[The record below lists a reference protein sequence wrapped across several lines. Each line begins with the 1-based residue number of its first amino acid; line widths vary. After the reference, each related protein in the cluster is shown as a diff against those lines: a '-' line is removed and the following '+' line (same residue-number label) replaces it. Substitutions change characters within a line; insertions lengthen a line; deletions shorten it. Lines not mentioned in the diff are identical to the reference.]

1 MGPLLVPPAPAVP
14 PRVPA
19 LSHNCA
25 TARWLLQNP
34 HGGPPRPGTARSPPS
49 VPPRGA
55 EGRCSAT
62 RAGRGAERGDVRRAE
77 GGISGRCPGA
87 EGGGGG
93 GGGAVL
99 AGSMLNMA
107 ETKPI
112 QLGAACAVTF
122 FFVLICWADAASFQQ
137 YQLLQKDPDYVMKN
151 LQRLPNPD
159 MIKALEY
166 IEDLRK
172 QANKGESIPDYN
184 SFQSVPY
191 LLQQK
196 ENKDQVHLPEN
207 VRDSLTEDESQWVKV
222 MLEALRQAEKESKG
236 TKENKLYG
244 LSSDNSF
251 PAGVTDDYEA
261 YKWPERWQ
269 KYLKM
274 PLGHYE
280 DSSRDSPFKRTNEIV
295 EEQYTPQS
303 LATLESVFQEL
314 GKMAGPSN
322 HKKERLDEDQKLYA
336 DDEDDVYKV
345 NNIAYEDV
353 VGGEDW
359 NPIEEKVESQTQEEI
374 KDSKEEIDKHE
385 EEVDDEMKRSGKL
398 SFLEDEM
405 RRENKDQMSED
416 VSKLMN
422 YYLKRLMGSA
432 GNRKLRT
439 GGELEE
445 KRAATILDKQLNPQ
459 SIAQLIE
466 MSRNLQIPPEDL
478 IDMFKPGEKKQL
490 QSERL
495 EAEQEAEFPEDLD
508 EITETNLGQSDIFKN
523 NVNSKNGYMKQP
535 LNAIPE
541 NLPEDLNIEDIVSLL
556 GTGNLGNQNPSYL
569 LNRLNQENDLPRLPY
584 IPRRLKGR
592 PVAKSAWINDLER
605 RQMEYEKLDEKD
617 EELADY
623 LAKMLAK
630 YPEVINTNQMKRV
643 PVPAS
648 ESDLQEDERLE
659 QAIREH
665 LSQLGP
671 QEAARLASLSK
682 RLSMAGDTDDTQ
694 NRQYLDEDMLAK
706 VLEYLKQEKSELER
720 DHITKRAMENM

>member
-1 MGPLLVPPAPAVP
+1 
-14 PRVPA
+14 
-19 LSHNCA
+19 
-25 TARWLLQNP
+25 
-34 HGGPPRPGTARSPPS
+34 
-49 VPPRGA
+49 
-55 EGRCSAT
+55 
-62 RAGRGAERGDVRRAE
+62 
-77 GGISGRCPGA
+77 
-87 EGGGGG
+87 
-93 GGGAVL
+93 
-99 AGSMLNMA
+99 MA

-569 LNRLNQENDLPRLPY
+569 LNRLNQENDLSRLPY

>member
-1 MGPLLVPPAPAVP
+1 
-14 PRVPA
+14 
-19 LSHNCA
+19 
-25 TARWLLQNP
+25 
-34 HGGPPRPGTARSPPS
+34 
-49 VPPRGA
+49 
-55 EGRCSAT
+55 
-62 RAGRGAERGDVRRAE
+62 
-77 GGISGRCPGA
+77 
-87 EGGGGG
+87 
-93 GGGAVL
+93 
-99 AGSMLNMA
+99 MA
-107 ETKPI
+107 KPKTS
-112 QLGAACAVTF
+112 QLESACALTF
-122 FFVLICWADAASFQQ
+122 LFVVICGVDAASFQQ
-137 YQLLQKDPDYVMKN
+137 HQLLQKDPDYVMKN
-151 LQRLPNPD
+151 LQRFPNPD

-172 QANKGESIPDYN
+172 QTNKEESSPDY
-184 SFQSVPY
+184 SSYQSGPY

-196 ENKDQVHLPEN
+196 ENKDQVHLPDN

-222 MLEALRQAEKESKG
+222 MLEALRQAEKESKVG
-236 TKENKLYG
+236 PKESKPYG
-244 LSSDNSF
+244 LSPDNNF
-251 PAGVTDDYEA
+251 PAGITDDYEA

-322 HKKERLDEDQKLYA
+322 HKKERLDEDQKLYT

-359 NPIEEKVESQTQEEI
+359 NPIEEKVESQIQEEV

-385 EEVDDEMKRSGKL
+385 EEIEDGMKRSGKL
-398 SFLEDEM
+398 SFLEDEI

-416 VSKLMN
+416 VSNLMN

-432 GNRKLRT
+432 ANRKLRT

-445 KRAATILDKQLNPQ
+445 KRAPMLLDKQFDPQ

-466 MSRNLQIPPEDL
+466 ISRSLQIPPEDL
-478 IDMFKPGEKKQL
+478 IDMLKAGEKKQL

-495 EAEQEAEFPEDLD
+495 EAEQDTEFPEDLD
-508 EITETNLGQSDIFKN
+508 EIAETNLGQSDIFKN
-523 NVNSKNGYMKQP
+523 NVISKNGYMKQP
-535 LNAIPE
+535 LNVMPE
-541 NLPEDLNIEDIVSLL
+541 NLPEDLTIEDIVSLL
-556 GTGNLGNQNPSYL
+556 GTDSFANQNPFYL
-569 LNRLNQENDLPRLPY
+569 LNRLNPENDLPRLPY

-592 PVAKSAWINDLER
+592 PFPKASWMNDLER
-605 RQMEYEKLDEKD
+605 RQMEYEKLNEKD

-623 LAKMLAK
+623 LAKVLAK
-630 YPEVINTNQMKRV
+630 YPEVLNMNQVKRV
-643 PVPAS
+643 LVPAS
-648 ESDLQEDERLE
+648 ESDLQEDEGLE
-659 QAIREH
+659 QSLREQ

-671 QEAARLASLSK
+671 QEAAKLASLSK
-682 RLSMAGDTDDTQ
+682 RLSMAGETDDTQ
-694 NRQYLDEDMLAK
+694 SRQYLDEDMLAK

>member
-1 MGPLLVPPAPAVP
+1 
-14 PRVPA
+14 
-19 LSHNCA
+19 
-25 TARWLLQNP
+25 
-34 HGGPPRPGTARSPPS
+34 
-49 VPPRGA
+49 
-55 EGRCSAT
+55 
-62 RAGRGAERGDVRRAE
+62 
-77 GGISGRCPGA
+77 
-87 EGGGGG
+87 
-93 GGGAVL
+93 
-99 AGSMLNMA
+99 MA
-107 ETKPI
+107 ETKTF
-112 QLGAACAVTF
+112 QLEAACALTF
-122 FFVLICWADAASFQQ
+122 FFVVVCWVDAASFQQ
-137 YQLLQKDPDYVMKN
+137 HQLLQKDPDYVMKN
-151 LQRLPNPD
+151 LQRFPNPD

-172 QANKGESIPDYN
+172 QTNKGESSPDYN
-184 SFQSVPY
+184 SYQSVPY

-196 ENKDQVHLPEN
+196 ESKDQVHLPDN

-222 MLEALRQAEKESKG
+222 MLEALRQAEKESKVG
-236 TKENKLYG
+236 PKENKPYG
-244 LSSDNSF
+244 LSSDNNF

-314 GKMAGPSN
+314 GKMAGPGN
-322 HKKERLDEDQKLYA
+322 HKKERLDEDQKLYT

-385 EEVDDEMKRSGKL
+385 EEIDDEMKRSGKL
-398 SFLEDEM
+398 SFLEDEI
-405 RRENKDQMSED
+405 RRDNKDQMSQD

-422 YYLKRLMGSA
+422 YYLKRLMGGA
-432 GNRKLRT
+432 ANRKLRT
-439 GGELEE
+439 GGELEK
-445 KRAATILDKQLNPQ
+445 KRAPTFLDKQLDPQ

-466 MSRNLQIPPEDL
+466 ISRNLQIPPEDL
-478 IDMFKPGEKKQL
+478 IDMLKAGEKKQL
-490 QSERL
+490 QGERL

-508 EITETNLGQSDIFKN
+508 EIAETNLGQSDIFKN
-523 NVNSKNGYMKQP
+523 NVKQP
-535 LNAIPE
+535 LNVIPE

-556 GTGNLGNQNPSYL
+556 GTDNLANQNPSYL
-569 LNRLNQENDLPRLPY
+569 LNRLAQENDLPRLSY
-584 IPRRLKGR
+584 IPRRLKGH
-592 PVAKSAWINDLER
+592 PFPKAAWMNDLER
-605 RQMEYEKLDEKD
+605 RQMEYEKLNEQD

-623 LAKMLAK
+623 LAKVLAK
-630 YPEVINTNQMKRV
+630 YPDVINTNQMKRV

-648 ESDLQEDERLE
+648 ESDLQEDDRLE

-671 QEAARLASLSK
+671 QEAAKLASLSK
-682 RLSMAGDTDDTQ
+682 RLSVAGETDDTQ

>member
-1 MGPLLVPPAPAVP
+1 
-14 PRVPA
+14 
-19 LSHNCA
+19 
-25 TARWLLQNP
+25 
-34 HGGPPRPGTARSPPS
+34 
-49 VPPRGA
+49 
-55 EGRCSAT
+55 
-62 RAGRGAERGDVRRAE
+62 
-77 GGISGRCPGA
+77 
-87 EGGGGG
+87 
-93 GGGAVL
+93 
-99 AGSMLNMA
+99 MA
-107 ETKPI
+107 ETKTF
-112 QLGAACAVTF
+112 QLGEALTF
-122 FFVLICWADAASFQQ
+122 LFVLIYWVDAASFQQ
-137 YQLLQKDPDYVMKN
+137 HQLLQKDPDYVMKN
-151 LQRLPNPD
+151 LQRFPNPD

-172 QANKGESIPDYN
+172 QTNKGESSPDYN
-184 SFQSVPY
+184 SYQSIPY

-196 ENKDQVHLPEN
+196 ESKDQVHLPDN
-207 VRDSLTEDESQWVKV
+207 LRDSLTEDESQWVKV
-222 MLEALRQAEKESKG
+222 MLEALRQAEKESKVG
-236 TKENKLYG
+236 PKENKLYG
-244 LSSDNSF
+244 LSPDSNF
-251 PAGVTDDYEA
+251 PAGGTDDYEA

-269 KYLKM
+269 KHLKM

-280 DSSRDSPFKRTNEIV
+280 DNSRDSPFKRTNEIV

-322 HKKERLDEDQKLYA
+322 HKKERLDEDQKLYT

-374 KDSKEEIDKHE
+374 KDSKEEVDKHE
-385 EEVDDEMKRSGKL
+385 EEIDDEMKRSGKL
-398 SFLEDEM
+398 NFLEDEI
-405 RRENKDQMSED
+405 RRDNKDQMSED

-422 YYLKRLMGSA
+422 YYLKRLMGGA

-445 KRAATILDKQLNPQ
+445 KRAPTFLDKQLDPQ

-466 MSRNLQIPPEDL
+466 ISRNLQIPPEDL
-478 IDMFKPGEKKQL
+478 IDMLKTGEKKQL

-495 EAEQEAEFPEDLD
+495 EAEQEADFPEDLN
-508 EITETNLGQSDIFKN
+508 EITETNLGQRDIFKH

-535 LNAIPE
+535 LNLIPE
-541 NLPEDLNIEDIVSLL
+541 NLPEDLNVEDIVSLL
-556 GTGNLGNQNPSYL
+556 GTDNLANQNPSYF

-584 IPRRLKGR
+584 IPRRLKGH
-592 PVAKSAWINDLER
+592 PFPKAAWLNDLER
-605 RQMEYEKLDEKD
+605 QQLEYEKLNEKD

-623 LAKMLAK
+623 LAKVLSK
-630 YPEVINTNQMKRV
+630 YPEVINMNQMKRV

-648 ESDLQEDERLE
+648 ESNLQKDDQLD

-671 QEAARLASLSK
+671 QEAAKLASLSK
-682 RLSMAGDTDDTQ
+682 RLSMAGETDDTQ

-706 VLEYLKQEKSELER
+706 VLEYLNQEKSELER

>member
-1 MGPLLVPPAPAVP
+1 
-14 PRVPA
+14 
-19 LSHNCA
+19 
-25 TARWLLQNP
+25 
-34 HGGPPRPGTARSPPS
+34 
-49 VPPRGA
+49 
-55 EGRCSAT
+55 
-62 RAGRGAERGDVRRAE
+62 
-77 GGISGRCPGA
+77 
-87 EGGGGG
+87 
-93 GGGAVL
+93 
-99 AGSMLNMA
+99 MA
-107 ETKPI
+107 EAKNFH
-112 QLGAACAVTF
+112 LGAACGLTL
-122 FFVLICWADAASFQQ
+122 FFVLICCADAASFQQ

-172 QANKGESIPDYN
+172 QTNKGEGSPDYN
-184 SFQSVPY
+184 SYQSAPY

-196 ENKDQVHLPEN
+196 ESKDQIHLPDN
-207 VRDSLTEDESQWVKV
+207 MRDSLTEDESQWVKM
-222 MLEALRQAEKESKG
+222 MLEALRQAEKESKAG
-236 TKENKLYG
+236 PKENKPYG
-244 LSSDNSF
+244 LSSDN

-280 DSSRDSPFKRTNEIV
+280 ESSRDSPFKRTNEIV

-314 GKMAGPSN
+314 GKMAGPSS

-385 EEVDDEMKRSGKL
+385 EEIDDEMKRSGKL
-398 SFLEDEM
+398 GFLEDEM
-405 RRENKDQMSED
+405 RRENKDQASED

-422 YYLKRLMGSA
+422 YYLKRLVGSA

-439 GGELEE
+439 GEPEE
-445 KRAATILDKQLNPQ
+445 KRAATFLDKQLDPQ

-466 MSRNLQIPPEDL
+466 ISRNLQIPPEDL
-478 IDMFKPGEKKQL
+478 IDMLKAGEKKQL

-495 EAEQEAEFPEDLD
+495 EAEQEVGFPEDL
-508 EITETNLGQSDIFKN
+508 EEMSETNLGQSDIFKN
-523 NVNSKNGYMKQP
+523 NVNSKNGYMKQQP
-535 LNAIPE
+535 LNVIPE

-556 GTGNLGNQNPSYL
+556 GTDNLANENPSYL
-569 LNRLNQENDLPRLPY
+569 LSRLNQENGLPRLPY
-584 IPRRLKGR
+584 LPRRLKGHQF
-592 PVAKSAWINDLER
+592 PKAAWLNDLER
-605 RQMEYEKLDEKD
+605 RQMEYEKLNEKD

-630 YPEVINTNQMKRV
+630 YPEVINTNQMKRA
-643 PVPAS
+643 PVPAA
-648 ESDLQEDERLE
+648 ENDLQEDEQLE
-659 QAIREH
+659 QALREH

-671 QEAARLASLSK
+671 QESAKLAALSK
-682 RLSMAGDTDDTQ
+682 RLSMAGEPDDTQ

-720 DHITKRAMENM
+720 DHIAKRAMENM

>member
-1 MGPLLVPPAPAVP
+1 MGETKTFHP
-14 PRVPA
+14 
-19 LSHNCA
+19 
-25 TARWLLQNP
+25 
-34 HGGPPRPGTARSPPS
+34 
-49 VPPRGA
+49 
-55 EGRCSAT
+55 
-62 RAGRGAERGDVRRAE
+62 
-77 GGISGRCPGA
+77 
-87 EGGGGG
+87 
-93 GGGAVL
+93 GGA
-99 AGSMLNMA
+99 
-107 ETKPI
+107 
-112 QLGAACAVTF
+112 CALTF
-122 FFVLICWADAASFQQ
+122 FFVLICWVDAASFQQ
-137 YQLLQKDPDYVMKN
+137 HQLLQKDPDYVMKN

-172 QANKGESIPDYN
+172 QTNRGESSPDYN
-184 SFQSVPY
+184 SYQSVPY

-196 ENKDQVHLPEN
+196 ENKDQIHLPDS

-222 MLEALRQAEKESKG
+222 MLEALRQAEKESKVG
-236 TKENKLYG
+236 PKENKPYG
-244 LSSDNSF
+244 LGSDNNL
-251 PAGVTDDYEA
+251 PAGVTDDYET

-314 GKMAGPSN
+314 GKMAGPNN
-322 HKKERLDEDQKLYA
+322 HKKERLDEDQKLYT

-385 EEVDDEMKRSGKL
+385 EEIDDEMKRSGKL
-398 SFLEDEM
+398 NFLEDEI
-405 RRENKDQMSED
+405 RRDNKDQMSED

-422 YYLKRLMGSA
+422 YYLKRLMGNA

-445 KRAATILDKQLNPQ
+445 KRASMFLDKQLDPQ

-466 MSRNLQIPPEDL
+466 ISRNLQIPPEDL
-478 IDMFKPGEKKQL
+478 IDMLKAGEKKQL

-495 EAEQEAEFPEDLD
+495 EAEQEVEFPEDLD
-508 EITETNLGQSDIFKN
+508 EIAETNLGQSDIFKN
-523 NVNSKNGYMKQP
+523 NVNSKNRYMKQP
-535 LNAIPE
+535 LIPE

-556 GTGNLGNQNPSYL
+556 GNDNLANQNPSYL
-569 LNRLNQENDLPRLPY
+569 LNRLNQENDLPRLSY
-584 IPRRLKGR
+584 IPKRLKGHLF
-592 PVAKSAWINDLER
+592 PKTAWMNNLER

-623 LAKMLAK
+623 LAKVLAK

-643 PVPAS
+643 PAPAS
-648 ESDLQEDERLE
+648 ESNLQEDDHLE

-665 LSQLGP
+665 LNQLGP
-671 QEAARLASLSK
+671 QEAAKLASLSK
-682 RLSMAGDTDDTQ
+682 RLSMAGEADDTQ

-706 VLEYLKQEKSELER
+706 VLEYLNQEKSELER

>member
-1 MGPLLVPPAPAVP
+1 
-14 PRVPA
+14 
-19 LSHNCA
+19 
-25 TARWLLQNP
+25 
-34 HGGPPRPGTARSPPS
+34 
-49 VPPRGA
+49 
-55 EGRCSAT
+55 
-62 RAGRGAERGDVRRAE
+62 
-77 GGISGRCPGA
+77 
-87 EGGGGG
+87 
-93 GGGAVL
+93 
-99 AGSMLNMA
+99 MA
-107 ETKPI
+107 ETKAF
-112 QLGAACAVTF
+112 QLEAGCALTIF
-122 FFVLICWADAASFQQ
+122 FAIVCWVDAASFQQ
-137 YQLLQKDPDYVMKN
+137 HQLLQKDPDYVMKN
-151 LQRLPNPD
+151 LQRFPNPD

-172 QANKGESIPDYN
+172 QTNKGESSPDY
-184 SFQSVPY
+184 SSYQSVPY

-196 ENKDQVHLPEN
+196 ESKDQVHLPEN

-222 MLEALRQAEKESKG
+222 MLEALRQAEKESKVSP
-236 TKENKLYG
+236 KEGKPYG
-244 LSSDNSF
+244 LGPDNSF

-274 PLGHYE
+274 PLGRYE
-280 DSSRDSPFKRTNEIV
+280 DSSSPFKRTNEIV

-314 GKMAGPSN
+314 GKMAGPSS
-322 HKKERLDEDQKLYA
+322 HKKERLDEDQKLYT

-385 EEVDDEMKRSGKL
+385 EEIDDEMKRSGKL
-398 SFLEDEM
+398 SFLEDEI
-405 RRENKDQMSED
+405 RRDNKDQMSED

-432 GNRKLRT
+432 ASRKLRT

-445 KRAATILDKQLNPQ
+445 KRAPMFLDKQLDPQ

-466 MSRNLQIPPEDL
+466 ISRNLQIPPEDL
-478 IDMFKPGEKKQL
+478 IDMLKAGDKKQL

-495 EAEQEAEFPEDLD
+495 EAEQDAEFPEDLD
-508 EITETNLGQSDIFKN
+508 EVTETNLGQSDIFKN

-535 LNAIPE
+535 LNVIPE

-556 GTGNLGNQNPSYL
+556 GTDNFANQNPSYL
-569 LNRLNQENDLPRLPY
+569 LNRLNQENDLPRFSY

-592 PVAKSAWINDLER
+592 PFPKAAWMNDLER
-605 RQMEYEKLDEKD
+605 RQMEYEKLNEKD

-623 LAKMLAK
+623 LAKVLAK
-630 YPEVINTNQMKRV
+630 YPEVINTNQMKRI
-643 PVPAS
+643 PVPAP
-648 ESDLQEDERLE
+648 ESDLQEEDLE
-659 QAIREH
+659 QAIREQ

-671 QEAARLASLSK
+671 QEAAKLASLSK
-682 RLSMAGDTDDTQ
+682 RLPMAGESDDTQ
-694 NRQYLDEDMLAK
+694 ARQYLDEDMLAK

-720 DHITKRAMENM
+720 DHMTKRAMENM

>member
-1 MGPLLVPPAPAVP
+1 
-14 PRVPA
+14 
-19 LSHNCA
+19 
-25 TARWLLQNP
+25 
-34 HGGPPRPGTARSPPS
+34 
-49 VPPRGA
+49 
-55 EGRCSAT
+55 
-62 RAGRGAERGDVRRAE
+62 
-77 GGISGRCPGA
+77 
-87 EGGGGG
+87 
-93 GGGAVL
+93 
-99 AGSMLNMA
+99 MA
-107 ETKPI
+107 ETKI
-112 QLGAACAVTF
+112 FGLGAACGLALC
-122 FFVLICWADAASFQQ
+122 FVLVCCADAASFQQ

-172 QANKGESIPDYN
+172 QTNKGESSPDYN
-184 SFQSVPY
+184 SYQSAPY

-196 ENKDQVHLPEN
+196 ESKDQVHLPEN
-207 VRDSLTEDESQWVKV
+207 MRDSLTEDESQWVKM
-222 MLEALRQAEKESKG
+222 MLEALRQAEKESKAG
-236 TKENKLYG
+236 PKENKPYG
-244 LSSDNSF
+244 LSSDNI

-280 DSSRDSPFKRTNEIV
+280 ESSRDSPFKRTNEIV

-385 EEVDDEMKRSGKL
+385 EEIDEEMKRSGKL
-398 SFLEDEM
+398 GFLEDEM
-405 RRENKDQMSED
+405 RRENKDQASED

-422 YYLKRLMGSA
+422 YYLKRLVGSA
-432 GNRKLRT
+432 GSRKLRT
-439 GGELEE
+439 GELEE
-445 KRAATILDKQLNPQ
+445 KRAATFLDKQLDPQ

-466 MSRNLQIPPEDL
+466 ISRNLQIPPEDL
-478 IDMFKPGEKKQL
+478 IDMLKAGEKKQL

-495 EAEQEAEFPEDLD
+495 EAEQEVGFPEDL
-508 EITETNLGQSDIFKN
+508 EEMSETNLGQSDIFKN

-535 LNAIPE
+535 LNVIPE

-556 GTGNLGNQNPSYL
+556 GTDTLANENPSYL
-569 LNRLNQENDLPRLPY
+569 LSRLNQENGLPRLPY
-584 IPRRLKGR
+584 LPRRLKGH
-592 PVAKSAWINDLER
+592 PFPKAAWINDLER
-605 RQMEYEKLDEKD
+605 RQMEYEKLNEKD

-630 YPEVINTNQMKRV
+630 YPEVINTNQLKRA
-643 PVPAS
+643 PAPGA
-648 ESDLQEDERLE
+648 ENDLQEEEQLE
-659 QAIREH
+659 QALREH
-665 LSQLGP
+665 LSRLGP
-671 QEAARLASLSK
+671 QEAAQLAALSK
-682 RLSMAGDTDDTQ
+682 RLSAAAEPDDTQ
-694 NRQYLDEDMLAK
+694 GRQRLDEDMLAK

>member
-1 MGPLLVPPAPAVP
+1 
-14 PRVPA
+14 
-19 LSHNCA
+19 
-25 TARWLLQNP
+25 
-34 HGGPPRPGTARSPPS
+34 
-49 VPPRGA
+49 
-55 EGRCSAT
+55 
-62 RAGRGAERGDVRRAE
+62 
-77 GGISGRCPGA
+77 
-87 EGGGGG
+87 
-93 GGGAVL
+93 
-99 AGSMLNMA
+99 MA
-107 ETKPI
+107 ETKTFQP
-112 QLGAACAVTF
+112 GAACALTF
-122 FFVLICWADAASFQQ
+122 FFVLICWVDAASFQQ
-137 YQLLQKDPDYVMKN
+137 HQLLQKDPDYAMKN

-172 QANKGESIPDYN
+172 QTNKGESGPDYN
-184 SFQSVPY
+184 SYQSVPY
-191 LLQQK
+191 LLPQK
-196 ENKDQVHLPEN
+196 ESKDQLHLPDN

-222 MLEALRQAEKESKG
+222 MLEALRQAEKESKAG
-236 TKENKLYG
+236 PKENKPYG
-244 LSSDNSF
+244 LSSDNNF

-314 GKMAGPSN
+314 GKMAGPNN
-322 HKKERLDEDQKLYA
+322 HKKERLDEDQKLYT

-385 EEVDDEMKRSGKL
+385 EEIDEEMKRSGKL
-398 SFLEDEM
+398 GFLEDEI

-445 KRAATILDKQLNPQ
+445 KRASMVLDKQLDPQ

-466 MSRNLQIPPEDL
+466 ISRNLQIPPEDL
-478 IDMFKPGEKKQL
+478 IDMLKAGEKKQL

-495 EAEQEAEFPEDLD
+495 EAEQEMEFPEDLD

-523 NVNSKNGYMKQP
+523 NINSKNGYMKQP
-535 LNAIPE
+535 LIPE

-556 GTGNLGNQNPSYL
+556 GNDNLANQNPSYL
-569 LNRLNQENDLPRLPY
+569 LNRLNQENDLPRLSY
-584 IPRRLKGR
+584 IPRRLKGHLF
-592 PVAKSAWINDLER
+592 PKAAWMNDLER
-605 RQMEYEKLDEKD
+605 RQTEYEKLDEKD

-623 LAKMLAK
+623 LAKVLAK

-643 PVPAS
+643 PAPAS
-648 ESDLQEDERLE
+648 EGNLQEEDHLE

-665 LSQLGP
+665 LNQLGP
-671 QEAARLASLSK
+671 QEAAKLASLSK
-682 RLSMAGDTDDTQ
+682 RLSMAGEADDTQ
-694 NRQYLDEDMLAK
+694 ARQYLDEDMLAK

>member
-1 MGPLLVPPAPAVP
+1 
-14 PRVPA
+14 
-19 LSHNCA
+19 
-25 TARWLLQNP
+25 
-34 HGGPPRPGTARSPPS
+34 
-49 VPPRGA
+49 
-55 EGRCSAT
+55 
-62 RAGRGAERGDVRRAE
+62 
-77 GGISGRCPGA
+77 
-87 EGGGGG
+87 
-93 GGGAVL
+93 
-99 AGSMLNMA
+99 MA
-107 ETKPI
+107 ETKTFH
-112 QLGAACAVTF
+112 LGAACALTF
-122 FFVLICWADAASFQQ
+122 FFVLICWVDAASFQQ
-137 YQLLQKDPDYVMKN
+137 HQLLQKDPDYVMKN
-151 LQRLPNPD
+151 LQRFPNPD

-172 QANKGESIPDYN
+172 QTNKGEISPDYN
-184 SFQSVPY
+184 SYQSVPY

-196 ENKDQVHLPEN
+196 ESKDQVHLPDN
-207 VRDSLTEDESQWVKV
+207 VRDSLPEDESQWVKV
-222 MLEALRQAEKESKG
+222 MLEALRQAEKESKAG
-236 TKENKLYG
+236 PKENKPFG
-244 LSSDNSF
+244 LSSDNNF
-251 PAGVTDDYEA
+251 AAGVADDYEA

-314 GKMAGPSN
+314 GKMAGANN
-322 HKKERLDEDQKLYA
+322 HKKERLDEDQKLYT

-385 EEVDDEMKRSGKL
+385 EEIDDEMKRSGKL
-398 SFLEDEM
+398 GLLEDEI
-405 RRENKDQMSED
+405 RRDNKDQMSED

-422 YYLKRLMGSA
+422 YYLKRLIGSA

-445 KRAATILDKQLNPQ
+445 KRAPTFLDKQLDPQ

-466 MSRNLQIPPEDL
+466 ISRNLQIPPEDL
-478 IDMFKPGEKKQL
+478 IDMLKAGEKKQL

-495 EAEQEAEFPEDLD
+495 EAEQEVEFPEDLD
-508 EITETNLGQSDIFKN
+508 EIVETNLGQSDIFKN

-535 LNAIPE
+535 LNVIPE

-556 GTGNLGNQNPSYL
+556 GTDNLANQNPSYL
-569 LNRLNQENDLPRLPY
+569 LNRLNQENDLPRLSY
-584 IPRRLKGR
+584 IPRRLKGH
-592 PVAKSAWINDLER
+592 PLPKAAWMNDLER
-605 RQMEYEKLDEKD
+605 RQMEYEKLNEKD

-623 LAKMLAK
+623 LAKVLAK
-630 YPEVINTNQMKRV
+630 YPEVINMNQMKRV
-643 PVPAS
+643 PLPAS
-648 ESDLQEDERLE
+648 ESDLQEDDRLE

-671 QEAARLASLSK
+671 QEAVKLASLGK
-682 RLSMAGDTDDTQ
+682 RLSMAGETDDTQ

-706 VLEYLKQEKSELER
+706 VLEYLKQEKSELEK

>member
-1 MGPLLVPPAPAVP
+1 
-14 PRVPA
+14 
-19 LSHNCA
+19 
-25 TARWLLQNP
+25 
-34 HGGPPRPGTARSPPS
+34 
-49 VPPRGA
+49 
-55 EGRCSAT
+55 
-62 RAGRGAERGDVRRAE
+62 
-77 GGISGRCPGA
+77 
-87 EGGGGG
+87 
-93 GGGAVL
+93 
-99 AGSMLNMA
+99 MLNMA
-107 ETKPI
+107 ETKTF
-112 QLGAACAVTF
+112 QLGAACTLTF
-122 FFVLICWADAASFQQ
+122 FFVLICWVDAASFQQ
-137 YQLLQKDPDYVMKN
+137 HQLLQKDPDYVMKN
-151 LQRLPNPD
+151 LQRFPNPD

-166 IEDLRK
+166 IEDLHK
-172 QANKGESIPDYN
+172 QTSKGESPDYN
-184 SFQSVPY
+184 SYQSVPY

-196 ENKDQVHLPEN
+196 EGKDQVHLPDN

-222 MLEALRQAEKESKG
+222 MLEALRQAEKESKVG
-236 TKENKLYG
+236 PKENKPYVLN
-244 LSSDNSF
+244 SDNSF
-251 PAGVTDDYEA
+251 PAGVTDDYES

-322 HKKERLDEDQKLYA
+322 HKKERLDEDQKLYT

-385 EEVDDEMKRSGKL
+385 EEIDDEMKRSGKL
-398 SFLEDEM
+398 SFLEDEI
-405 RRENKDQMSED
+405 RRDSKGQMSED

-445 KRAATILDKQLNPQ
+445 KRAPMFLDKQLDPQ

-466 MSRNLQIPPEDL
+466 ISRNLQIPPEDL
-478 IDMFKPGEKKQL
+478 IDMLKAGEKKQL

-495 EAEQEAEFPEDLD
+495 EAEQEVEFPEDLD

-523 NVNSKNGYMKQP
+523 NVNSKNGYLKQP
-535 LNAIPE
+535 LNVIPE

-556 GTGNLGNQNPSYL
+556 GTDSLANQNPSFL
-569 LNRLNQENDLPRLPY
+569 LNHLNQENDLPRLSY
-584 IPRRLKGR
+584 IPRRLKGH
-592 PVAKSAWINDLER
+592 PFPKAAWMNDLER
-605 RQMEYEKLDEKD
+605 RQVEYEKLNDKD

-623 LAKMLAK
+623 LAKVLAN
-630 YPEVINTNQMKRV
+630 YPEVINTNQLKRV

-648 ESDLQEDERLE
+648 ESNLQEDDRLE

-665 LSQLGP
+665 LSQVGP
-671 QEAARLASLSK
+671 QEAAQLASLSK
-682 RLSMAGDTDDTQ
+682 RLSMAGETDDTQ

>member
-1 MGPLLVPPAPAVP
+1 
-14 PRVPA
+14 
-19 LSHNCA
+19 
-25 TARWLLQNP
+25 
-34 HGGPPRPGTARSPPS
+34 
-49 VPPRGA
+49 
-55 EGRCSAT
+55 
-62 RAGRGAERGDVRRAE
+62 
-77 GGISGRCPGA
+77 
-87 EGGGGG
+87 
-93 GGGAVL
+93 
-99 AGSMLNMA
+99 MA
-107 ETKPI
+107 ETKTF
-112 QLGAACAVTF
+112 QLEAACALTF
-122 FFVLICWADAASFQQ
+122 FFVVVCWVDAASFQQ
-137 YQLLQKDPDYVMKN
+137 HQLLQKDPDYVMKN
-151 LQRLPNPD
+151 LQRFPNPD

-172 QANKGESIPDYN
+172 QTNKGESSPDYN
-184 SFQSVPY
+184 SYQSVPY

-196 ENKDQVHLPEN
+196 ESKDQVHLPDN

-222 MLEALRQAEKESKG
+222 MLEALRQAEKEAKVG
-236 TKENKLYG
+236 PKENKPYG
-244 LSSDNSF
+244 LSSDNNF

-322 HKKERLDEDQKLYA
+322 HKKERLDEDQKLYT

-385 EEVDDEMKRSGKL
+385 EEIDDEMKRSGKL
-398 SFLEDEM
+398 SFLEDEI
-405 RRENKDQMSED
+405 RRDNKDQMSQD

-422 YYLKRLMGSA
+422 YYLKRLMGGA
-432 GNRKLRT
+432 ANRKLRT
-439 GGELEE
+439 GGELEK
-445 KRAATILDKQLNPQ
+445 KRAPTFLDKQLDPQ

-466 MSRNLQIPPEDL
+466 ISRNLQIPPEDL
-478 IDMFKPGEKKQL
+478 IDMLKAGEKKQL
-490 QSERL
+490 QGERL
-495 EAEQEAEFPEDLD
+495 EAEQEAEFPEDLA
-508 EITETNLGQSDIFKN
+508 EIAETNLGQNDIFKN
-523 NVNSKNGYMKQP
+523 NIKQP
-535 LNAIPE
+535 LNVIPE

-556 GTGNLGNQNPSYL
+556 GTDNLANQNPSYL
-569 LNRLNQENDLPRLPY
+569 LNHLTQENDLPRLSY
-584 IPRRLKGR
+584 IPRRLKGH
-592 PVAKSAWINDLER
+592 PFPKAAWMNDLER
-605 RQMEYEKLDEKD
+605 RQMEYEKLNEQD

-623 LAKMLAK
+623 LAKVLAK

-648 ESDLQEDERLE
+648 ESDLQEDDRLE

-671 QEAARLASLSK
+671 QEAAKLASLSK
-682 RLSMAGDTDDTQ
+682 RLSVAGETDDTQ

>member
-1 MGPLLVPPAPAVP
+1 MG
-14 PRVPA
+14 
-19 LSHNCA
+19 
-25 TARWLLQNP
+25 
-34 HGGPPRPGTARSPPS
+34 
-49 VPPRGA
+49 
-55 EGRCSAT
+55 
-62 RAGRGAERGDVRRAE
+62 
-77 GGISGRCPGA
+77 
-87 EGGGGG
+87 
-93 GGGAVL
+93 
-99 AGSMLNMA
+99 
-107 ETKPI
+107 ETKTFL
-112 QLGAACAVTF
+112 LGAACAVTF
-122 FFVLICWADAASFQQ
+122 FFVLICLVDAASFQQ
-137 YQLLQKDPDYVMKN
+137 HQLLQKDPDYVMKN
-151 LQRLPNPD
+151 LQRFPNPD

-172 QANKGESIPDYN
+172 QANKGETPDYN
-184 SFQSVPY
+184 SYQSVPY

-196 ENKDQVHLPEN
+196 ESKDQVHLPDN

-222 MLEALRQAEKESKG
+222 MLEALRQAEKDSKVG
-236 TKENKLYG
+236 PKENKPYG
-244 LSSDNSF
+244 LSPDSNF

-385 EEVDDEMKRSGKL
+385 EEIDDEMKRSGKL
-398 SFLEDEM
+398 SFLEDEI
-405 RRENKDQMSED
+405 RRDNKGQMSED

-422 YYLKRLMGSA
+422 FYLKRLMGSA

-439 GGELEE
+439 GGEIEE
-445 KRAATILDKQLNPQ
+445 KRASTFFDKQLDPQ

-466 MSRNLQIPPEDL
+466 ISRNLQIPPEDL
-478 IDMFKPGEKKQL
+478 IDMLKAGEKKQL

-508 EITETNLGQSDIFKN
+508 EITEPNLGQSDIFKN

-535 LNAIPE
+535 LNVIPE

-556 GTGNLGNQNPSYL
+556 GTENLANQNPSYL
-569 LNRLNQENDLPRLPY
+569 LNRLNQENDLPRLSY
-584 IPRRLKGR
+584 IPRRLKGHLF
-592 PVAKSAWINDLER
+592 PKAAWMNDLER
-605 RQMEYEKLDEKD
+605 RQMEYEKLNEKD

-623 LAKMLAK
+623 LTKVLAK
-630 YPEVINTNQMKRV
+630 YPEVINMNQLKRV

-665 LSQLGP
+665 LSQVGP
-671 QEAARLASLSK
+671 QEAAKLASLSK
-682 RLSMAGDTDDTQ
+682 RFSMAGETDDTQ

>member
-1 MGPLLVPPAPAVP
+1 
-14 PRVPA
+14 
-19 LSHNCA
+19 
-25 TARWLLQNP
+25 
-34 HGGPPRPGTARSPPS
+34 
-49 VPPRGA
+49 
-55 EGRCSAT
+55 
-62 RAGRGAERGDVRRAE
+62 
-77 GGISGRCPGA
+77 
-87 EGGGGG
+87 
-93 GGGAVL
+93 
-99 AGSMLNMA
+99 MA
-107 ETKPI
+107 ETKTF
-112 QLGAACAVTF
+112 QLEAACALTF
-122 FFVLICWADAASFQQ
+122 FFVIICWVDAASFQQ
-137 YQLLQKDPDYVMKN
+137 HQLLQKDPDYVMKN

-172 QANKGESIPDYN
+172 QTNKGESSPDYN
-184 SFQSVPY
+184 SYQSVPY

-196 ENKDQVHLPEN
+196 ESKDQVHLPDS

-222 MLEALRQAEKESKG
+222 MLEALRQAEKESKVG
-236 TKENKLYG
+236 PKENKPYG
-244 LSSDNSF
+244 LTSENNF

-314 GKMAGPSN
+314 GKMAGPNN
-322 HKKERLDEDQKLYA
+322 HKKERLDEDQKLYT

-359 NPIEEKVESQTQEEI
+359 NPVEEKVESQTQEEI

-385 EEVDDEMKRSGKL
+385 EEVDDEMKRSEKL
-398 SFLEDEM
+398 SFLEDEI
-405 RRENKDQMSED
+405 RRDNKDQMSED
-416 VSKLMN
+416 ISKLTN

-432 GNRKLRT
+432 ANRKLRT

-445 KRAATILDKQLNPQ
+445 KRAPMFLDKQLEPQ

-466 MSRNLQIPPEDL
+466 ISRNLQIPPEDL
-478 IDMFKPGEKKQL
+478 IDMLKAGEKKQL

-508 EITETNLGQSDIFKN
+508 EIAETNLGPSDIFKN
-523 NVNSKNGYMKQP
+523 NVNLKNGYMKQP
-535 LNAIPE
+535 LNVIPE

-556 GTGNLGNQNPSYL
+556 GTDNLANQNPSYL
-569 LNRLNQENDLPRLPY
+569 LNRLNQENDLPRLSY
-584 IPRRLKGR
+584 IPRRLKGH
-592 PVAKSAWINDLER
+592 PFPKAAWMNDLER
-605 RQMEYEKLDEKD
+605 RQMEYEKLNEKD

-623 LAKMLAK
+623 LAKVLAK
-630 YPEVINTNQMKRV
+630 YPDVINTNKIKRV

-648 ESDLQEDERLE
+648 ESALQEDDQLE

-671 QEAARLASLSK
+671 QEAAKLASLSK
-682 RLSMAGDTDDTQ
+682 RLSMAGETDDTQ

>member
-1 MGPLLVPPAPAVP
+1 
-14 PRVPA
+14 
-19 LSHNCA
+19 
-25 TARWLLQNP
+25 
-34 HGGPPRPGTARSPPS
+34 
-49 VPPRGA
+49 
-55 EGRCSAT
+55 
-62 RAGRGAERGDVRRAE
+62 
-77 GGISGRCPGA
+77 
-87 EGGGGG
+87 
-93 GGGAVL
+93 
-99 AGSMLNMA
+99 MA
-107 ETKPI
+107 ETKTF
-112 QLGAACAVTF
+112 QLEATCALTF
-122 FFVLICWADAASFQQ
+122 FFVLSCWVDAASFQQ
-137 YQLLQKDPDYVMKN
+137 HQLLQKDPDYVMKN
-151 LQRLPNPD
+151 LQRFPNPD

-172 QANKGESIPDYN
+172 QTNKGESSPDYN
-184 SFQSVPY
+184 SYQSIPY

-196 ENKDQVHLPEN
+196 ESKDQVHLPDN
-207 VRDSLTEDESQWVKV
+207 VRDSLTEDETQWVKV
-222 MLEALRQAEKESKG
+222 MLEALRQAEKESKAG
-236 TKENKLYG
+236 PKENKSYG

-322 HKKERLDEDQKLYA
+322 HKKERLDEDQKLYT

-359 NPIEEKVESQTQEEI
+359 NPIEEKVESQIQEEI

-385 EEVDDEMKRSGKL
+385 EEIDDEMKRSGKL
-398 SFLEDEM
+398 SFLEDEI
-405 RRENKDQMSED
+405 RRDNKDQMSED

-439 GGELEE
+439 GGDLQE
-445 KRAATILDKQLNPQ
+445 KRAPTFFDKPLDPQ
-459 SIAQLIE
+459 SVAQLIE
-466 MSRNLQIPPEDL
+466 ISRNLQIPPEDL
-478 IDMFKPGEKKQL
+478 IDMLKTGEKKQL

-495 EAEQEAEFPEDLD
+495 EAEQEVEYPEDLD
-508 EITETNLGQSDIFKN
+508 EIAETNLGQSDIFKN
-523 NVNSKNGYMKQP
+523 NVNSKNGYVKQP
-535 LNAIPE
+535 LNVIPE
-541 NLPEDLNIEDIVSLL
+541 DLPEDLNIEDIVSLL
-556 GTGNLGNQNPSYL
+556 GTDNLANQNPSYL
-569 LNRLNQENDLPRLPY
+569 LNRLNQENDLPRLSY
-584 IPRRLKGR
+584 IPRRLKGHPFPR
-592 PVAKSAWINDLER
+592 AAWTNDLER
-605 RQMEYEKLDEKD
+605 RQREYEKLNEKD

-623 LAKMLAK
+623 LAKVLAK
-630 YPEVINTNQMKRV
+630 YPDVINMNQMKRV
-643 PVPAS
+643 PVPGS
-648 ESDLQEDERLE
+648 EGDLQEDDRLE

-665 LSQLGP
+665 LSKLGP
-671 QEAARLASLSK
+671 QEAAKLASLSK
-682 RLSMAGDTDDTQ
+682 RLSMAGETDDTQ

-706 VLEYLKQEKSELER
+706 VLEYLNQEKSELER
-720 DHITKRAMENM
+720 DHVTKRAMENM

>member
-1 MGPLLVPPAPAVP
+1 
-14 PRVPA
+14 
-19 LSHNCA
+19 
-25 TARWLLQNP
+25 
-34 HGGPPRPGTARSPPS
+34 
-49 VPPRGA
+49 
-55 EGRCSAT
+55 
-62 RAGRGAERGDVRRAE
+62 
-77 GGISGRCPGA
+77 
-87 EGGGGG
+87 
-93 GGGAVL
+93 
-99 AGSMLNMA
+99 MA
-107 ETKPI
+107 ETKTF
-112 QLGAACAVTF
+112 QLGATCALTF
-122 FFVLICWADAASFQQ
+122 FFGIICWVDAASFQQ
-137 YQLLQKDPDYVMKN
+137 HQLLQKDPDYVMKT
-151 LQRLPNPD
+151 LQRFPNPD

-172 QANKGESIPDYN
+172 QTNKGESSPDYN
-184 SFQSVPY
+184 SYQSVPY

-196 ENKDQVHLPEN
+196 EVKDQVHLPDN
-207 VRDSLTEDESQWVKV
+207 ARDSLTEDESQWVKV
-222 MLEALRQAEKESKG
+222 MLDALRQAEKESKVG
-236 TKENKLYG
+236 PKETKPYG
-244 LSSDNSF
+244 PSSDNF
-251 PAGVTDDYEA
+251 PAGAADDYEA
-261 YKWPERWQ
+261 YKWPEWWQ
-269 KYLKM
+269 KYLKV
-274 PLGHYE
+274 PLGRYE

-322 HKKERLDEDQKLYA
+322 HKKERLDEDQKLYT

-385 EEVDDEMKRSGKL
+385 EEIDDEIKRSGKL
-398 SFLEDEM
+398 SILEDEI
-405 RRENKDQMSED
+405 RRNNKDQMSED

-422 YYLKRLMGSA
+422 YLKRLISGS
-432 GNRKLRT
+432 GSRKLRT

-445 KRAATILDKQLNPQ
+445 KRALTFFDKQIDPQ

-466 MSRNLQIPPEDL
+466 ISRNLQIPPEDL
-478 IDMFKPGEKKQL
+478 IDMLKAGEKKQL

-495 EAEQEAEFPEDLD
+495 EAEQDVEFPEDLN
-508 EITETNLGQSDIFKN
+508 EITETNLGQSDVFKN
-523 NVNSKNGYMKQP
+523 NVNSRNGYMKQP
-535 LNAIPE
+535 PNVIPE

-556 GTGNLGNQNPSYL
+556 GADNLANQNPSYL
-569 LNRLNQENDLPRLPY
+569 LNRLSQENDLPRLSY
-584 IPRRLKGR
+584 IPRRLKGH
-592 PVAKSAWINDLER
+592 PFPKAAWMNDLER
-605 RQMEYEKLDEKD
+605 RQMEYEKMNEKD

-623 LAKMLAK
+623 LAKALAK

-643 PVPAS
+643 PVPAP
-648 ESDLQEDERLE
+648 ESDLQEDEWLE

-671 QEAARLASLSK
+671 QEAAKLASLSK
-682 RLSMAGDTDDTQ
+682 RLSMTGESDDTQ

-720 DHITKRAMENM
+720 DRISKRAMENM

>member
-1 MGPLLVPPAPAVP
+1 M
-14 PRVPA
+14 
-19 LSHNCA
+19 
-25 TARWLLQNP
+25 
-34 HGGPPRPGTARSPPS
+34 
-49 VPPRGA
+49 
-55 EGRCSAT
+55 
-62 RAGRGAERGDVRRAE
+62 
-77 GGISGRCPGA
+77 
-87 EGGGGG
+87 
-93 GGGAVL
+93 VL
-99 AGSMLNMA
+99 AMKRNILNMA
-107 ETKPI
+107 ETKTF
-112 QLGAACAVTF
+112 QLGEACGLTF
-122 FFVLICWADAASFQQ
+122 FFVLMCWVDAASFQQ
-137 YQLLQKDPDYVMKN
+137 HQLLQKDPDYVMKN

-172 QANKGESIPDYN
+172 QTNKGESSPDYN
-184 SFQSVPY
+184 SYQSIPY

-196 ENKDQVHLPEN
+196 ESKDQVHLPDN
-207 VRDSLTEDESQWVKV
+207 LRDSLTEDESQWVKV
-222 MLEALRQAEKESKG
+222 MLEALRQAEKESKVG
-236 TKENKLYG
+236 PKENKPYG
-244 LSSDNSF
+244 LSSDSSF
-251 PAGVTDDYEA
+251 PAGGTDDYEA

-322 HKKERLDEDQKLYA
+322 HKKERLDEDQKLYT

-374 KDSKEEIDKHE
+374 KDNKEEIDKHE
-385 EEVDDEMKRSGKL
+385 EEIDDEMKRSGKL
-398 SFLEDEM
+398 NFLEDEI

-422 YYLKRLMGSA
+422 YYLKRLMAGA

-445 KRAATILDKQLNPQ
+445 KRAPTFLDKQLDPQ

-466 MSRNLQIPPEDL
+466 ISRNLQIPPEDL
-478 IDMFKPGEKKQL
+478 IDMLKAGEKKQL

-508 EITETNLGQSDIFKN
+508 EISETNLGQSDIFKH
-523 NVNSKNGYMKQP
+523 NVNSKNGYMKKP
-535 LNAIPE
+535 LNLIPE
-541 NLPEDLNIEDIVSLL
+541 NLHEDLNVEDIVSLL
-556 GTGNLGNQNPSYL
+556 GTDNLANQNPSYF
-569 LNRLNQENDLPRLPY
+569 LNRLNQENDLPRLSY
-584 IPRRLKGR
+584 IPRRLKGH
-592 PVAKSAWINDLER
+592 PFPKAAWLNDLER
-605 RQMEYEKLDEKD
+605 QQLEYQKLNEKD

-623 LAKMLAK
+623 LAKVLAK
-630 YPEVINTNQMKRV
+630 YPEVIDMNQMKRV

-648 ESDLQEDERLE
+648 ESNLQKDDQLD

-671 QEAARLASLSK
+671 QEAAKLASLSK
-682 RLSMAGDTDDTQ
+682 RLSMAGETDDTQ

-706 VLEYLKQEKSELER
+706 VLEYLNQEKSELER

>member
-1 MGPLLVPPAPAVP
+1 
-14 PRVPA
+14 
-19 LSHNCA
+19 
-25 TARWLLQNP
+25 
-34 HGGPPRPGTARSPPS
+34 
-49 VPPRGA
+49 
-55 EGRCSAT
+55 
-62 RAGRGAERGDVRRAE
+62 
-77 GGISGRCPGA
+77 
-87 EGGGGG
+87 
-93 GGGAVL
+93 
-99 AGSMLNMA
+99 MA
-107 ETKPI
+107 ENKTFQP
-112 QLGAACAVTF
+112 GAACALAF
-122 FFVLICWADAASFQQ
+122 FFVLICWVDAASFQQ
-137 YQLLQKDPDYVMKN
+137 HQLLQKDPDYAMKN

-172 QANKGESIPDYN
+172 QTNKGESSPDYN
-184 SFQSVPY
+184 SYQSVPY
-191 LLQQK
+191 LLPQK
-196 ENKDQVHLPEN
+196 ESKDQLHLPDN
-207 VRDSLTEDESQWVKV
+207 ARDSLTEDESQWVKV
-222 MLEALRQAEKESKG
+222 MLEALRQAEKESKAG
-236 TKENKLYG
+236 PKENKPYG
-244 LSSDNSF
+244 LSSDNNF
-251 PAGVTDDYEA
+251 PAGVADDYEA

-322 HKKERLDEDQKLYA
+322 IKKERLDEDQKLYT

-385 EEVDDEMKRSGKL
+385 EEIDDEMKRSGKL
-398 SFLEDEM
+398 SFLEDEI

-422 YYLKRLMGSA
+422 FYLKKLMGSA

-445 KRAATILDKQLNPQ
+445 KRASMFLDKQLDPQ
-459 SIAQLIE
+459 AIAQLIE
-466 MSRNLQIPPEDL
+466 ISRNLQIPPEDL
-478 IDMFKPGEKKQL
+478 IDMLKAGEKKQL

-495 EAEQEAEFPEDLD
+495 EAEPEMEFPEDLD
-508 EITETNLGQSDIFKN
+508 EITETNLGQSDTFKN
-523 NVNSKNGYMKQP
+523 NMNSKNRYMKQP
-535 LNAIPE
+535 LIPE

-556 GTGNLGNQNPSYL
+556 GNDNLANQNPSYL
-569 LNRLNQENDLPRLPY
+569 LNRLNQESDLSRLSY
-584 IPRRLKGR
+584 IPRRLKGHLF
-592 PVAKSAWINDLER
+592 PKAAWMNDLER
-605 RQMEYEKLDEKD
+605 RQTEYEKLNEKD

-623 LAKMLAK
+623 LAKVLAK
-630 YPEVINTNQMKRV
+630 YPEVINTSQMKRV
-643 PVPAS
+643 PAAAS
-648 ESDLQEDERLE
+648 ESNLQEEEHLE

-665 LSQLGP
+665 LNQLGP
-671 QEAARLASLSK
+671 QEATKLASLSK
-682 RLSMAGDTDDTQ
+682 RLSMAGEADDTQ
-694 NRQYLDEDMLAK
+694 SRQYLDEDMLAK

-720 DHITKRAMENM
+720 DHISKRAMENM

>member
-1 MGPLLVPPAPAVP
+1 
-14 PRVPA
+14 
-19 LSHNCA
+19 
-25 TARWLLQNP
+25 
-34 HGGPPRPGTARSPPS
+34 
-49 VPPRGA
+49 
-55 EGRCSAT
+55 
-62 RAGRGAERGDVRRAE
+62 
-77 GGISGRCPGA
+77 
-87 EGGGGG
+87 
-93 GGGAVL
+93 
-99 AGSMLNMA
+99 MA
-107 ETKPI
+107 ETKAF
-112 QLGAACAVTF
+112 QLGAACALTF
-122 FFVLICWADAASFQQ
+122 FFVLICWVDAASFQQ
-137 YQLLQKDPDYVMKN
+137 HQLLQKDPDYVMKN
-151 LQRLPNPD
+151 LQRFPNPD

-172 QANKGESIPDYN
+172 QTNQGESSPDYN
-184 SFQSVPY
+184 SYQSVPY

-196 ENKDQVHLPEN
+196 ANKDQVHLPDN
-207 VRDSLTEDESQWVKV
+207 ARDSLTEDESQWVKV
-222 MLEALRQAEKESKG
+222 MLEALRQAEKESKVG
-236 TKENKLYG
+236 PKENKPYG
-244 LSSDNSF
+244 LSSDNF

-274 PLGHYE
+274 PLVHYE

-322 HKKERLDEDQKLYA
+322 HKKERLDEDQKLYT

-385 EEVDDEMKRSGKL
+385 EEIDDEMKRSGKL
-398 SFLEDEM
+398 SFLEDEI
-405 RRENKDQMSED
+405 RRDNKDQMSEN

-422 YYLKRLMGSA
+422 YYLKRLMGGT

-445 KRAATILDKQLNPQ
+445 KRAPMFLDKQLEPQ

-466 MSRNLQIPPEDL
+466 ISRNLQIPPEDL
-478 IDMFKPGEKKQL
+478 IDMLKAGEKKQL

-508 EITETNLGQSDIFKN
+508 EIAEPNLGQSDIFKN
-523 NVNSKNGYMKQP
+523 NVNSKNGYLKQP
-535 LNAIPE
+535 LNVIPE

-556 GTGNLGNQNPSYL
+556 GTDNLANQNPSYL
-569 LNRLNQENDLPRLPY
+569 LNRLNQENDLPRLSY
-584 IPRRLKGR
+584 IPRRLKGH
-592 PVAKSAWINDLER
+592 PFPKAAWMNDLER
-605 RQMEYEKLDEKD
+605 RQMEYEKLNEKD

-623 LAKMLAK
+623 LAKVLAK
-630 YPEVINTNQMKRV
+630 YPEVINPNQMKRI
-643 PVPAS
+643 PVAAP
-648 ESDLQEDERLE
+648 EGDPQEEDRLE

-671 QEAARLASLSK
+671 QEATKLASLSK
-682 RLSMAGDTDDTQ
+682 RLSMAGETDEMQ

>member
-1 MGPLLVPPAPAVP
+1 
-14 PRVPA
+14 
-19 LSHNCA
+19 
-25 TARWLLQNP
+25 
-34 HGGPPRPGTARSPPS
+34 
-49 VPPRGA
+49 
-55 EGRCSAT
+55 
-62 RAGRGAERGDVRRAE
+62 
-77 GGISGRCPGA
+77 
-87 EGGGGG
+87 
-93 GGGAVL
+93 
-99 AGSMLNMA
+99 
-107 ETKPI
+107 
-112 QLGAACAVTF
+112 
-122 FFVLICWADAASFQQ
+122 
-137 YQLLQKDPDYVMKN
+137 
-151 LQRLPNPD
+151 
-159 MIKALEY
+159 
-166 IEDLRK
+166 
-172 QANKGESIPDYN
+172 
-184 SFQSVPY
+184 
-191 LLQQK
+191 
-196 ENKDQVHLPEN
+196 
-207 VRDSLTEDESQWVKV
+207 
-222 MLEALRQAEKESKG
+222 
-236 TKENKLYG
+236 
-244 LSSDNSF
+244 
-251 PAGVTDDYEA
+251 
-261 YKWPERWQ
+261 
-269 KYLKM
+269 
-274 PLGHYE
+274 
-280 DSSRDSPFKRTNEIV
+280 
-295 EEQYTPQS
+295 
-303 LATLESVFQEL
+303 
-314 GKMAGPSN
+314 MAGPSN

-405 RRENKDQMSED
+405 RRDNKDQMSEN

-459 SIAQLIE
+459 SISQLIE

-508 EITETNLGQSDIFKN
+508 EITETNLGQSDICKN

-671 QEAARLASLSK
+671 QEAARRASLCK
-682 RLSMAGDTDDTQ
+682 RRSMAGDTDDTQ

-720 DHITKRAMENM
+720 DNITKRAMENM

>member
-1 MGPLLVPPAPAVP
+1 
-14 PRVPA
+14 
-19 LSHNCA
+19 
-25 TARWLLQNP
+25 
-34 HGGPPRPGTARSPPS
+34 
-49 VPPRGA
+49 
-55 EGRCSAT
+55 
-62 RAGRGAERGDVRRAE
+62 
-77 GGISGRCPGA
+77 
-87 EGGGGG
+87 
-93 GGGAVL
+93 
-99 AGSMLNMA
+99 MA
-107 ETKPI
+107 ETKTF
-112 QLGAACAVTF
+112 QLEAACALTF
-122 FFVLICWADAASFQQ
+122 LFVVICWVDAASFQQ
-137 YQLLQKDPDYVMKN
+137 HQLLQKDPDYVMKN
-151 LQRLPNPD
+151 LQRFPNPD

-172 QANKGESIPDYN
+172 QANKGESSPDYN
-184 SFQSVPY
+184 SYQSVPY

-196 ENKDQVHLPEN
+196 ESKNQVHLPDN
-207 VRDSLTEDESQWVKV
+207 IRDSLTEDESQWVKV
-222 MLEALRQAEKESKG
+222 MLEALRQAEKESKVG
-236 TKENKLYG
+236 LKETKPYG

-322 HKKERLDEDQKLYA
+322 HKKERLDEDQKLYT

-385 EEVDDEMKRSGKL
+385 EEIDDEMKRSGKL
-398 SFLEDEM
+398 GFLEDEI
-405 RRENKDQMSED
+405 RRDNKDQMSEGI
-416 VSKLMN
+416 SKLMN
-422 YYLKRLMGSA
+422 FYLKRLMGGA
-432 GNRKLRT
+432 ANRKLRT

-445 KRAATILDKQLNPQ
+445 KRAPTFFDKQLDPQ

-466 MSRNLQIPPEDL
+466 VSRNLQIPPEDL
-478 IDMFKPGEKKQL
+478 IDMLKAGEKKQL
-490 QSERL
+490 QNERL

-523 NVNSKNGYMKQP
+523 NVNSKNGYLKQP
-535 LNAIPE
+535 LNVIPE

-556 GTGNLGNQNPSYL
+556 GTDNLANQNPSYL
-569 LNRLNQENDLPRLPY
+569 LNRLNQENDLPRLSY
-584 IPRRLKGR
+584 IPRRLKGH
-592 PVAKSAWINDLER
+592 PFPKAAWMNDLER
-605 RQMEYEKLDEKD
+605 QQMEYEKLNEKD

-623 LAKMLAK
+623 LAKVLAK

-648 ESDLQEDERLE
+648 ESDLQEDDRLE

-671 QEAARLASLSK
+671 QEAAKLASLSK
-682 RLSMAGDTDDTQ
+682 RLSMPGESDDTQ

-720 DHITKRAMENM
+720 DHLTKRAMENM

>member
-1 MGPLLVPPAPAVP
+1 
-14 PRVPA
+14 
-19 LSHNCA
+19 
-25 TARWLLQNP
+25 
-34 HGGPPRPGTARSPPS
+34 
-49 VPPRGA
+49 
-55 EGRCSAT
+55 
-62 RAGRGAERGDVRRAE
+62 
-77 GGISGRCPGA
+77 
-87 EGGGGG
+87 
-93 GGGAVL
+93 
-99 AGSMLNMA
+99 MA
-107 ETKPI
+107 ETKTF
-112 QLGAACAVTF
+112 QLEAACALTF
-122 FFVLICWADAASFQQ
+122 FFVVVCWVDAASFQQ
-137 YQLLQKDPDYVMKN
+137 HQLLQKDPDYVMKN
-151 LQRLPNPD
+151 LQRFPNPD

-172 QANKGESIPDYN
+172 QTNKGESSPDYN
-184 SFQSVPY
+184 SYQSVPY

-196 ENKDQVHLPEN
+196 ESKDQVHLPDN
-207 VRDSLTEDESQWVKV
+207 VRDPLTEDESQWVKV
-222 MLEALRQAEKESKG
+222 MLEALRQAEKETKVG
-236 TKENKLYG
+236 PKENKPYG
-244 LSSDNSF
+244 LSSDNNF

-322 HKKERLDEDQKLYA
+322 HKKERLDEDQKLYT

-385 EEVDDEMKRSGKL
+385 EEIDDEMKRSGKL
-398 SFLEDEM
+398 SFLEDEI
-405 RRENKDQMSED
+405 RRDNKDQMSQD

-422 YYLKRLMGSA
+422 YYLKRLMGGA
-432 GNRKLRT
+432 ANRKLRT
-439 GGELEE
+439 GGELEK
-445 KRAATILDKQLNPQ
+445 KRAPTFLDKQLDPQ

-466 MSRNLQIPPEDL
+466 ISRNLQIPPEDL
-478 IDMFKPGEKKQL
+478 IDMLKAGEKKQL
-490 QSERL
+490 QGERL

-508 EITETNLGQSDIFKN
+508 EIAEANLGQSDIFKN
-523 NVNSKNGYMKQP
+523 NVKQP
-535 LNAIPE
+535 LNVIPE

-556 GTGNLGNQNPSYL
+556 GTDNLANQNPSYL
-569 LNRLNQENDLPRLPY
+569 LNRLTQENDLPRLSY
-584 IPRRLKGR
+584 IPRRLKGH
-592 PVAKSAWINDLER
+592 PFPKAAWMNDLER
-605 RQMEYEKLDEKD
+605 RQMEYEKLNEQD

-623 LAKMLAK
+623 LAKVLAK

-648 ESDLQEDERLE
+648 ESDLQEDDRLE

-671 QEAARLASLSK
+671 QEAAKLASLSK
-682 RLSMAGDTDDTQ
+682 RLSVAGETDDTQ

>member
-1 MGPLLVPPAPAVP
+1 
-14 PRVPA
+14 
-19 LSHNCA
+19 
-25 TARWLLQNP
+25 
-34 HGGPPRPGTARSPPS
+34 
-49 VPPRGA
+49 
-55 EGRCSAT
+55 
-62 RAGRGAERGDVRRAE
+62 
-77 GGISGRCPGA
+77 
-87 EGGGGG
+87 
-93 GGGAVL
+93 
-99 AGSMLNMA
+99 MA
-107 ETKPI
+107 DTKPF
-112 QLGAACAVTF
+112 QLGAACALAF
-122 FFVLICWADAASFQQ
+122 FSVLICWVNAASFQQ
-137 YQLLQKDPDYVMKN
+137 HQLLQKDPDYVMKN
-151 LQRLPNPD
+151 LQRFPNPD

-172 QANKGESIPDYN
+172 QTNKGESSPDYN
-184 SFQSVPY
+184 SYQSVPY

-196 ENKDQVHLPEN
+196 ESKDQVHLPDN

-222 MLEALRQAEKESKG
+222 MLEALRQAEKESKVG
-236 TKENKLYG
+236 PKENKPYG
-244 LSSDNSF
+244 LSSDNF

-274 PLGHYE
+274 PLGHHE
-280 DSSRDSPFKRTNEIV
+280 DGSRDSPFKRTNEIV

-359 NPIEEKVESQTQEEI
+359 NPVEEKVESQTQEEI

-385 EEVDDEMKRSGKL
+385 EEIDDEIKRSGKL
-398 SFLEDEM
+398 SFLEDEI
-405 RRENKDQMSED
+405 RRDNKDQMSED

-422 YYLKRLMGSA
+422 YYLKRLVGGA

-445 KRAATILDKQLNPQ
+445 KRAPMFLDKQLDPQ

-466 MSRNLQIPPEDL
+466 ISRNLQIPPEDL
-478 IDMFKPGEKKQL
+478 IDMLKAGEKKQL

-495 EAEQEAEFPEDLD
+495 GAEQEAEFPEDLD

-523 NVNSKNGYMKQP
+523 NGNSKNGYMKQP
-535 LNAIPE
+535 LNVIPE

-556 GTGNLGNQNPSYL
+556 GTDNLANQNPSYL
-569 LNRLNQENDLPRLPY
+569 LNRLNQENDLPRLSY
-584 IPRRLKGR
+584 IPRRLKAH
-592 PVAKSAWINDLER
+592 PFPKTAWMSDLER
-605 RQMEYEKLDEKD
+605 RQMELEKLNEKD

-623 LAKMLAK
+623 LAKVLAK
-630 YPEVINTNQMKRV
+630 YPEVVNMNQMKRV

-648 ESDLQEDERLE
+648 ESDLQEDDQLE

-671 QEAARLASLSK
+671 QEAAKLASLSK
-682 RLSMAGDTDDTQ
+682 RLSMVGEPDDTQ

-706 VLEYLKQEKSELER
+706 VLEYLKQEKSEVER
-720 DHITKRAMENM
+720 DHISKRAMENM

>member
-1 MGPLLVPPAPAVP
+1 
-14 PRVPA
+14 
-19 LSHNCA
+19 
-25 TARWLLQNP
+25 
-34 HGGPPRPGTARSPPS
+34 
-49 VPPRGA
+49 
-55 EGRCSAT
+55 
-62 RAGRGAERGDVRRAE
+62 
-77 GGISGRCPGA
+77 
-87 EGGGGG
+87 
-93 GGGAVL
+93 
-99 AGSMLNMA
+99 MA
-107 ETKPI
+107 ETKTF
-112 QLGAACAVTF
+112 QLEAACALTF
-122 FFVLICWADAASFQQ
+122 FFVVICWVDAASFQQ
-137 YQLLQKDPDYVMKN
+137 HQLLQKDPDYVTKN
-151 LQRLPNPD
+151 LQRFPNPD

-172 QANKGESIPDYN
+172 QTNKGEGSPDYN
-184 SFQSVPY
+184 SYQSVPY

-196 ENKDQVHLPEN
+196 ESKDQVHLPDN
-207 VRDSLTEDESQWVKV
+207 ARDSWTEDESQWVKV
-222 MLEALRQAEKESKG
+222 MLEALRQAEKESKIG
-236 TKENKLYG
+236 PKESKPYG
-244 LSSDNSF
+244 LSSDNNF

-280 DSSRDSPFKRTNEIV
+280 DNSRDSPFKRTNEIV

-314 GKMAGPSN
+314 GKMAGPGN
-322 HKKERLDEDQKLYA
+322 HKKERLDEDQKLYT

-359 NPIEEKVESQTQEEI
+359 NPVEEKVESQTQEEI

-385 EEVDDEMKRSGKL
+385 EEIDDEMKRSGKL

-405 RRENKDQMSED
+405 RRDNKDQMSED

-422 YYLKRLMGSA
+422 YYLKRLMGGA
-432 GNRKLRT
+432 ANRKLRT
-439 GGELEE
+439 GGDLEE
-445 KRAATILDKQLNPQ
+445 KRAPMFLDKQLDPQ

-466 MSRNLQIPPEDL
+466 ISRNLQIPPEDL
-478 IDMFKPGEKKQL
+478 IDMLKAGEKKQL

-508 EITETNLGQSDIFKN
+508 EITETNLGQSDRFKN

-535 LNAIPE
+535 LNVIPE

-556 GTGNLGNQNPSYL
+556 GTDNLANQNPSYL
-569 LNRLNQENDLPRLPY
+569 LNHLNQENDLPRLSF
-584 IPRRLKGR
+584 IPRRLKGHSF
-592 PVAKSAWINDLER
+592 PKAAWMNDLER
-605 RQMEYEKLDEKD
+605 RQMQYEKLNEKD

-623 LAKMLAK
+623 LAKVLAK

-648 ESDLQEDERLE
+648 ESDLQEDDRLE
-659 QAIREH
+659 QAIREQ

-671 QEAARLASLSK
+671 QEAAKLATLSK
-682 RLSMAGDTDDTQ
+682 RLSMAGETDDTQ